1 MEALIAVLILS
12 FAALGYAGLQVRGL
26 GANSSAMWRSKATLL
41 ASDMADRMRANRQAV
56 TDGRYANLVGSPS
69 APGCGTASACTPAN
83 MTLLDHAQW
92 AVALGNELP
101 SGTGVVCRDS
111 TPDDGT
117 AAAPACDGAGAMHAI
132 KVFWREKGD
141 PSRLVIAVRP

>member
-1 MEALIAVLILS
+1 MEALIALLVLS

-26 GANSSAMWRSKATLL
+26 GANSSAMWRSKASLL
-41 ASDMADRMRANRQAV
+41 ASDMADRMRANRAAV
-56 TDGRYANLVGSPS
+56 TDGRYDNLVGTPS
-69 APGCGTASACTPAN
+69 APGCGTGSNCTPAN
-83 MTLLDHAQW
+83 MALLDHAQW
-92 AVALGNELP
+92 ADVLGDELP

-117 AAAPACDGAGAMHAI
+117 AAAPACDGAGAMHAV
-132 KVFWREKGD
+132 KVFWREKGE